1 MQTRYSWSGL
11 TTKRCNFL
19 RLEKFYRSCNS
30 SPADSL
36 LWLVGLRIIGVYR
49 RICWCQPI
57 GCICYNRKHHCFLIH
72 GAFGTQ
78 RNIVLIDRQCN
89 REIRYRPRKEVV
101 QNDFSIYSSLLL
113 ICIHYTFLIEDSSC
127 FYFHLGA
134 RSKRISH
141 KMPSSCCFQ
150 IHFRWLSRYAWH
162 RCDTSSEHAIDWL

>member
-1 MQTRYSWSGL
+1 M
-11 TTKRCNFL
+11 
-19 RLEKFYRSCNS
+19 
-30 SPADSL
+30 
-36 LWLVGLRIIGVYR
+36 
-49 RICWCQPI
+49 
-57 GCICYNRKHHCFLIH
+57 
-72 GAFGTQ
+72 
-78 RNIVLIDRQCN
+78 
-89 REIRYRPRKEVV
+89 V

-162 RCDTSSEHAIDWL
+162 RCDTSSEHAIDWLQNHCINSLWSIHPSRLSFCIWFESWYSGLGLGCMLWPHCSMLSLCFLHPKSRLASNKRRNCKENLVR